1 MTDRSSD
8 WGENLPLVISKE
20 RVIKYIKDA
29 IVQGKFSPNERIVEA
44 RLCRDLGVGRSVVRD
59 ALRYLEQGGFLQIVK
74 HKGATVKELSQTEI
88 MQNYDIMGVLEGLAL
103 RIAVPMMNDK
113 DREEIEKVM
122 AELEDDIGDKFKL
135 FNCNYKFHKLLASLS
150 RNDRLIFL
158 LDTIYAQTRR
168 STLQSFYNQEQIEVT
183 IREHRKIF
191 EAIQKGDARGAEN
204 LIRDHYLSSKNRLLR
219 TLNKTL

>member
-1 MTDRSSD
+1 MQR
-8 WGENLPLVISKE
+8 EKVVKF
-20 RVIKYIKDA
+20 IKNA
-29 IVQGKFSPNERIVEA
+29 IIQGKFSPNERIVEA

-59 ALRYLEQGGFLQIVK
+59 ALRYLEQGGFLRIVK

-103 RIAVPMMNDK
+103 RIAVPMMTDK
-113 DREEIEKVM
+113 DREEIEKIIR
-122 AELEDDIGDKFKL
+122 ELEDNIGDKFKL

-150 RNDRLIFL
+150 RNDRLISL

-191 EAIQKGDARGAEN
+191 EAIRKGDARGAEN

-219 TLNKTL
+219 TLNRTL